1 MGKLHWQ
8 NVVAPLQNET
18 QQSNGK
24 AALAAQPQN
33 KTQQSNGKARAQRQ
47 NAALQKRCHKGLAER
62 SSAAAERKHNNQM
75 GKRGTGRTL

>member
-1 MGKLHWQ
+1 MKHNNQMGKLHWQ

-24 AALAAQPQN
+24 V
-33 KTQQSNGKARAQRQ
+33 RAQRQ
-47 NAALQKRCHKGLAER
+47 NAAVQKRCHGGLAER
-62 SSAAAERKHNNQM
+62 CSATTEQKLNNQM